1 MAVLKSFSFTRAED
15 KGALSLKALLDFIP
29 STRFAFQVPLH
40 LLPMLEKA
48 DIITLWNHKG
58 NPGCLCTEVS
68 QTIWSSAPQNL
79 AEKTPQP
86 NLQLICAQVTPTA
99 QAALALVAAS
109 LSCFALSEAPS
120 LLSRVSMFSL
130 CKSCGLLTTALG
142 SPSDASLGNSWQK
155 LTMRGCSTSQQAP
168 TAQSSLLKRLPQ
180 SLPPP
185 S

>member
-86 NLQLICAQVTPTA
+86 NLQLFCAQVTPTA

-120 LLSRVSMFSL
+120 FLFSAGCPCSACAKAVVCWQL
-130 CKSCGLLTTALG
+130 HWEVPRMPLWATLG
-142 SPSDASLGNSWQK
+142 RS
-155 LTMRGCSTSQQAP
+155 
-168 TAQSSLLKRLPQ
+168 
-180 SLPPP
+180 
-185 S
+185 